1 MALDVAQMSNEIALS
16 IQNLISALVGLP
28 IATISSLKTLAAAL
42 PGSSKLLSAA
52 SSSWANF
59 CPTVLL
65 LASKFT
71 VLLMIAKLRLL
82 PTPLRYVCYFSKYW
96 NFMAIFM
103 LQFKVLCSLQ
113 KSKLKNSELGPRTS
127 SLHFSSYKIDTNSVL
142 NLPYCE
148 FQFVYETLHN

>member
-42 PGSSKLLSAA
+42 PGSSKLLSVA

-113 KSKLKNSELGPRTS
+113 KSNCELDPRTS
-127 SLHFSSYKIDTNSVL
+127 
-142 NLPYCE
+142 
-148 FQFVYETLHN
+148 